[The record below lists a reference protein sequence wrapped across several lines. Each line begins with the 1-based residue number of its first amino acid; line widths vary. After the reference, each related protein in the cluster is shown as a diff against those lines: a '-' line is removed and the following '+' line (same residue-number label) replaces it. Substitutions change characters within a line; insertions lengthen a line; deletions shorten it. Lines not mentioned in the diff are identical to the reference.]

1 MQGVRVMTAD
11 AGHAEEGMSG
21 GDGNG
26 ARAVVVDVVDLAARY
41 ASIVNA
47 LLTRLQ
53 GSCKALSRRDL

>member
-11 AGHAEEGMSG
+11 AGQDEEMSG

-26 ARAVVVDVVDLAARY
+26 ARAVVDVVDLAARY
-41 ASIVNA
+41 ASIIKA

>member
-11 AGHAEEGMSG
+11 AGQEEEMSG

-26 ARAVVVDVVDLAARY
+26 AVVDVVDLAARY
-41 ASIVNA
+41 ASIIKA